1 MECHKGFFFTGEMAN
16 KNKNPVWLDL
26 FFGGN
31 HDPIGSMNGMKVY
44 YIIYY
49 IHEWLNLMVNLGKFT
64 SPIWVIG
71 METSPKA
78 MRTIR
83 NFKTT
88 KNGCQWLWAKWFGQI
103 AVAQD
108 LLSRWPNFLGVVV
121 RNWHKNGTPTL
132 VLIIRKKGP
141 CNGPKNQF

>member
-1 MECHKGFFFTGEMAN
+1 MVMILPIYVGLGHLKDLMECHKGFFFTG
-16 KNKNPVWLDL
+16 PVWLDL

-31 HDPIGSMNGMKVY
+31 HDPIGSMHGMKVY

-49 IHEWLNLMVNLGKFT
+49 IHEWLNFTVNLGKFT

-88 KNGCQWLWAKWFGQI
+88 KNGCQWLWAK
-103 AVAQD
+103 
-108 LLSRWPNFLGVVV
+108 
-121 RNWHKNGTPTL
+121 
-132 VLIIRKKGP
+132 
-141 CNGPKNQF
+141 